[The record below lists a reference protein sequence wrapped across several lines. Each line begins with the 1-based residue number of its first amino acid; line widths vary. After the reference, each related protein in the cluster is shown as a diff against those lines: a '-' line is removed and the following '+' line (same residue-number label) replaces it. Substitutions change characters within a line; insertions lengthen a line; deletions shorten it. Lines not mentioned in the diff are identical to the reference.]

1 MDEKALK
8 ERIQVFL
15 IKSEANALSSG
26 NEHGQGTNGIC
37 YIVIKLKGPS
47 QNI

>member
-15 IKSEANALSSG
+15 IKSEANALQSG
-26 NEHGQGTNGIC
+26 SEHGQGTSGIC
-37 YIVIKLKGPS
+37 YIGITLKGPS